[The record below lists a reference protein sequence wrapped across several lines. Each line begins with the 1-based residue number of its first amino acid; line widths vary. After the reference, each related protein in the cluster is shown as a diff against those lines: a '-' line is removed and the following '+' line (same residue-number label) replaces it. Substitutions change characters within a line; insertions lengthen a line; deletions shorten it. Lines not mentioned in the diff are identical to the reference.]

1 LSDGYALV
9 VSTVESR
16 PVVAAPPTDEWRWL
30 ARRARELAWV
40 SLAWLCFEGIA
51 TATAGFLAGSIALV
65 GNGLDSIIEGIA
77 SVIIIWRF
85 SGSRTL
91 SATSEGRAQQLVAV
105 SFFLLAPYIAYEAT
119 RALLVEHH
127 AETTWLGIGLSVGT
141 LCICPWLGRMKLHLG
156 ERLGS
161 AATAGEGRQNL
172 ICSYLAAGVLIGL
185 LANTLF
191 GLWWLDPTVALG
203 IAALAVREGRRAW
216 RGESCDC
223 APCPSPVQ
231 P

>member
-1 LSDGYALV
+1 M
-9 VSTVESR
+9 VSTVESL
-16 PVVAAPPTDEWRWL
+16 PVIAAPRTDEWRAL
-30 ARRARELAWV
+30 AQRARQLSWI
-40 SLAWLCFEGIA
+40 SLAWLCFEGVA

-65 GNGLDSIIEGIA
+65 GNGLDSVIEGIA
-77 SVIIIWRF
+77 SVIVIWRF

-91 SATSEGRAQQLVAV
+91 STTSEGRAQQLVAV

-119 RALLVEHH
+119 HALVVGHH

-141 LCICPWLGRMKLHLG
+141 LCVCPWLGRMKLRLG
-156 ERLGS
+156 ERLAS

-172 ICSYLAAGVLIGL
+172 ICSYLAAGVLVGL

-223 APCPSPVQ
+223 AACASPVQ